1 MWDWIQSWVCIQFNL
16 RKKICKKIS
25 NSGIDLLKG
34 LLVKDPMKRLSAA

>member
-1 MWDWIQSWVCIQFNL
+1 MWNWIQSRVSIISFF

-34 LLVKDPMKRLSAA
+34 LLNKDPMKRLSAA

>member
-1 MWDWIQSWVCIQFNL
+1 MWDRIQNWVCILFNF

-34 LLVKDPMKRLSAA
+34 LLLKDPMKRLSAA